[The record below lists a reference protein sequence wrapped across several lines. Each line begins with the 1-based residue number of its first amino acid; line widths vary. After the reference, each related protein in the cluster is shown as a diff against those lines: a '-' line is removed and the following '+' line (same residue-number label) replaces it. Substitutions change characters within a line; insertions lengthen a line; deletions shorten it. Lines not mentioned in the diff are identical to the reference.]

1 MWLCDVAEKNRIMHV
16 PDIYMWSPAKPGD
29 FFIPCGNFKL
39 PQRYRDTEEIQFN
52 FCASESLWQTIL
64 PKAKIITV
72 SVISL
77 SAHLPWYLQ

>member
-16 PDIYMWSPAKPGD
+16 PDNYMWSPGKPGD
-29 FFIPCGNFKL
+29 FFIPYGNFKL
-39 PQRYRDTEEIQFN
+39 PQRHGRNTIRFPC
-52 FCASESLWQTIL
+52 FCVASLL

-72 SVISL
+72 SMISL